1 MSKSSSGKVGK
12 TGSKRAAGWGYDSS
26 PTSGIAYTGGGYRGP
41 SPTMRDY
48 ERTRE
53 RLRRDRDERDRDAGR
68 SGLPDG

>member
-1 MSKSSSGKVGK
+1 MSKSSSAKVGK
-12 TGSKRAAGWGYDSS
+12 TSSKRAAGWGYDSS

-53 RLRRDRDERDRDAGR
+53 RLRRDRDEETED
-68 SGLPDG
+68 SQ